1 MPAPW
6 PAIIARQRSRSPGSS
21 GRVPWKLRVSRTVR
35 QPRLPLDA
43 RRAAPL
49 PDAHGRRQPLE
60 HANTFR
66 ESVVTAETTQEQGF
80 LHAPTPVATPKRA
93 GEPINREAA
102 GNAEVDVADSVTR
115 EHEQIRRVQIR
126 TY

>member
-93 GEPINREAA
+93 GEPNIRLALAWRELTSDSRLGDPLDRLQRAA
-102 GNAEVDVADSVTR
+102 DLG
-115 EHEQIRRVQIR
+115 
-126 TY
+126 